1 MDAGE
6 QPRLIIL
13 TGVPGSGKT
22 AVAKALAAMFPRSAH
37 VEADALRETI
47 REGRVNPGGSP
58 EDEAERQLSLLT
70 RMTAALGNELF
81 AEGFTVIVDD
91 VVVTRGRLD
100 DYLDDYLRAL
110 RGSPLHYVLL
120 TPPRSVVLER
130 DRLRPEK
137 SVAEQ
142 YLWLYDLME
151 RECLG
156 LGLDLD
162 TSGWDEAETAAAV
175 HAAVLDGQGVIR

>member
-1 MDAGE
+1 MAEGE

-22 AVAKALAAMFPRSAH
+22 SVAKVLASMYPRSAH
-37 VEADALRETI
+37 VEADVI
-47 REGRVNPGGSP
+47 REAIRGGRVNPGSP
-58 EDEAERQLSLLT
+58 GEGEADRQLNLVM
-70 RMTAALGNELF
+70 RMTSAVANELF

-100 DYLDDYLRAL
+100 DYRAAL
-110 RGSPLHYVLL
+110 HGSPLHYVLL
-120 TPPRSVVLER
+120 APPRAVVLER
-130 DRLRPEK
+130 DHGRPDKE
-137 SVAEQ
+137 VAEQ

-162 TSGWDEAETAAAV
+162 TSEWDAEETARFV
-175 HAAVLDGQGVIR
+175 HAALLQGQGLIR

>member
-1 MDAGE
+1 MDARE
-6 QPRLIIL
+6 RPRLIIL

-22 AVAKALAAMFPRSAH
+22 SVAKALASMFPRSAH
-37 VEADALRETI
+37 VEADALAESI
-47 REGRVNPGGSP
+47 RAGRVSPGGEP
-58 EDEAERQLSLLT
+58 AAEAERQLNLQT
-70 RMTAALGNELF
+70 RMTAAVSNELF

-100 DYLDDYLRAL
+100 DYLRAL

-120 TPPRSVVLER
+120 APPRSVVLER
-130 DRLRPEK
+130 DRMRPEK
-137 SVAEQ
+137 QVAEQ

-162 TSGWDEAETAAAV
+162 TSEWDEPETGAAI
-175 HAAVLDGQGVIR
+175 HRAVLEGQGLLR

>member
-6 QPRLIIL
+6 QSRLIIL

-22 AVAKALAAMFPRSAH
+22 TVAKALASMFPRSAH
-37 VEADALRETI
+37 VEADVLRESI

-100 DYLDDYLRAL
+100 DYLRAL

-120 TPPRSVVLER
+120 APPRSVVLER

-137 SVAEQ
+137 QVAEQ

-162 TSGWDEAETAAAV
+162 TSDWDEAETAAAI
-175 HAAVLDGQGVIR
+175 HTAVLDGQGVIR